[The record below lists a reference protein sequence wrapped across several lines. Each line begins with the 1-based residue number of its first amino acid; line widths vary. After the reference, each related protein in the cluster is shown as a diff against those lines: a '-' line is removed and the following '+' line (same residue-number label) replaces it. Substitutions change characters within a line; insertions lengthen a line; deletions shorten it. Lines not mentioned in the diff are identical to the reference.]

1 MSSQYSYKHFDC
13 KTSEEQSASQKKNA
27 YGKAASLKN
36 SLSCYASA
44 EETGKRTSPNEEPN
58 NCNLNK

>member
-27 YGKAASLKN
+27 FGKAASLKTACPAMH
-36 SLSCYASA
+36 LLRQL
-44 EETGKRTSPNEEPN
+44 GKELARTKSQITAI
-58 NCNLNK
+58 